1 MNRKGITPVIATS
14 LLILIAISAVTGAA
28 IFLRDT
34 TGDLT
39 DSVND
44 QLSDDQRREGSEIS
58 INYGYNNSNGNISVI
73 VKNSGEYTLA
83 VEESN
88 QKKWSLYNDGRP
100 QDFNYSDYSNPSNVF
115 LDPGETVTIET
126 GIRYP
131 VSGPKTMSIQGPFGV
146 SATLICT
153 SEGGS
158 QSC

>member
-44 QLSDDQRREGSEIS
+44 QLSDDQS
-58 INYGYNNSNGNISVI
+58 YNNSNGNISVI